1 MGRRAAVAKGSL
13 PPAFLRRAKVKA
25 KGKAPREGSA
35 AEERM
40 DRAQGVVPGKAKP
53 NPFAKAKPFSK
64 GGKA

>member
-1 MGRRAAVAKGSL
+1 MAKGNL
-13 PPAFLRRAKVKA
+13 PPAFLKKA
-25 KGKAPREGSA
+25 KARSAGKAPREGSA

-40 DRAQGVVPGKAKP
+40 DRMQGVSKAKP